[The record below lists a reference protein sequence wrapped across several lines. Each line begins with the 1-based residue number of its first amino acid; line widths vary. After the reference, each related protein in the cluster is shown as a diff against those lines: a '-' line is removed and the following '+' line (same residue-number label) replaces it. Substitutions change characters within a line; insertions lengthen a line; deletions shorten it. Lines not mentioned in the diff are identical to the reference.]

1 MNERT
6 ELLVQLELDGEISQV
21 EREELDAAS
30 ESDPATNAYRSRMAD
45 LAQDLDT
52 LAWREPSPDL
62 ERKVLDELQIAR
74 TRTRAAAPRPR
85 RRIDF
90 KQVVAFAAGIA
101 LMLVAG
107 RFLPAIDGISVD
119 PNQATGTL
127 IAPERPLEVDRG
139 QTAFGGTR
147 IEAWTERSGDR
158 LFLRARGTGDATT
171 PVQIEWSDLDWSV
184 VSVGCVPSANLGVD
198 RGRASFAW
206 NKSGP
211 ITLELELQASTPD
224 TEGGDVRLLLGD
236 GNTAGPSLTLD
247 VVP

>member
-1 MNERT
+1 MA
-6 ELLVQLELDGEISQV
+6 LL
-21 EREELDAAS
+21 
-30 ESDPATNAYRSRMAD
+30 
-45 LAQDLDT
+45 
-52 LAWREPSPDL
+52 PSS
-62 ERKVLDELQIAR
+62 
-74 TRTRAAAPRPR
+74 PRPR

-90 KQVVAFAAGIA
+90 RQVVAFAAGIA

-171 PVQIEWSDLDWSV
+171 PVRIEWSDLDWSV
-184 VSVGCVPSANLGVD
+184 VSVHSVPPADLGVD

-206 NKSGP
+206 TASGP
-211 ITLELELQASTPD
+211 FTLELELRPGSSGVP
-224 TEGGDVRLLLGD
+224 GGDVRLLLGD
-236 GNTAGPSLTLD
+236 PGTAAPSITLGA
-247 VVP
+247 VP